1 MAPSGSKYFEIARLK
16 WVEFHVDRFRIYRV
30 LVCIFSCGTWT
41 RLNRIKS
48 NWINWGSLRMQMEII
63 EECREYHHVR
73 KRCLYGVAVYYIIRK
88 LRTKTI
94 GLLLFRRRNVIRHND
109 VFALF
114 IRVRLKL
121 IWVRT
126 IENFRFQGYF
136 QCCIA
141 PTNGISWKLRESWVQ
156 LTWMWTSCIYYKYL
170 MEK

>member
-1 MAPSGSKYFEIARLK
+1 
-16 WVEFHVDRFRIYRV
+16 
-30 LVCIFSCGTWT
+30 
-41 RLNRIKS
+41 
-48 NWINWGSLRMQMEII
+48 MQMEII

-121 IWVRT
+121 I
-126 IENFRFQGYF
+126 
-136 QCCIA
+136 
-141 PTNGISWKLRESWVQ
+141 
-156 LTWMWTSCIYYKYL
+156 
-170 MEK
+170 